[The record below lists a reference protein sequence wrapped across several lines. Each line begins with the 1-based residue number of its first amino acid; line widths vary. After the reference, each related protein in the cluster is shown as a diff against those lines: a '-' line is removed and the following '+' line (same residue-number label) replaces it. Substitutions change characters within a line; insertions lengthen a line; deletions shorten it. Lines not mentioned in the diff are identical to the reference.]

1 MATERPAE
9 PGRKA
14 PSKKTPRRPASNR
27 PASKSAKEKKT
38 VSLTTT
44 APAGSSVSVSTNG
57 QKGFLDF
64 LGGIVP
70 DLAESA
76 AQAVAPSLGIDPR
89 VAGQTVSQVLS
100 IFGVGGGGKAF
111 TPAIPKEQVLG
122 QMQQV
127 VTPYLDDKAFT
138 TALQLWMR
146 AALEP
151 VQAHKEGKAYQPSV
165 DLSKNWFTDAVS
177 AVGDA
182 VGDAVD
188 TVSDAVSNVNWQQV
202 GQIGMQLAP
211 YAAALL

>member
-9 PGRKA
+9 PGRKPA
-14 PSKKTPRRPASNR
+14 TKKTPRRPATNR

-44 APAGSSVSVSTNG
+44 APAGSSVSASTNG

-64 LGGIVP
+64 LGGVIP
-70 DLAESA
+70 DLAEGA

-111 TPAIPKEQVLG
+111 TPAVAKEQSVGQLQQLIGPSLG
-122 QMQQV
+122 D
-127 VTPYLDDKAFT
+127 PAFAA
-138 TALQLWMR
+138 ALQQWMR
-146 AALEP
+146 AAIEP

-165 DLSKNWFTDAVS
+165 DLSKSWFSDAID

-182 VGDAVD
+182 VG
-188 TVSDAVSNVNWQQV
+188 DAVSNVNWQQV
-202 GQIGMQLAP
+202 GQLGMQALP
-211 YAAALL
+211 YAMALL

>member
-1 MATERPAE
+1 M
-9 PGRKA
+9 
-14 PSKKTPRRPASNR
+14 
-27 PASKSAKEKKT
+27 
-38 VSLTTT
+38 SLTTT

-64 LGGIVP
+64 LGGVIP

-89 VAGQTVSQVLS
+89 VAGQTMGSILN

-111 TPAIPKEQVLG
+111 TPAIPKEQVLS

-127 VTPYLDDKAFT
+127 AAPYLDDKAFT
-138 TALQLWMR
+138 TALQLWLR
-146 AALEP
+146 AAIEP
-151 VQAHKEGKAYQPSV
+151 VQAHKDGKAYQPSV

-177 AVGDA
+177 SVTDA
-182 VGDAVD
+182 VG
-188 TVSDAVSNVNWQQV
+188 DAVSNVNWQQV